1 MLDQD
6 LLTRYYAYNAF
17 FYFFNDTD
25 LVEHGVFGQKNSS
38 IAPSDQT
45 TIYDDTTYG
54 MSNQ

>member
-17 FYFFNDTD
+17 FYFFNDD
-25 LVEHGVFGQKNSS
+25 NLVEVGVFGQTNSS

-45 TIYDDTTYG
+45 AIYDDNIYG
-54 MSNQ
+54 MNTQ

>member
-17 FYFFNDTD
+17 FYFFNDD
-25 LVEHGVFGQKNSS
+25 NLVEVGVFGQTNSS

-45 TIYDDTTYG
+45 VIYDDNIYG

>member
-17 FYFFNDTD
+17 FYFFYDDD
-25 LVEHGVFGQKNSS
+25 LVEVGVFGKTNSS

-45 TIYDDTTYG
+45 EIYNDNTYG